1 MLADECPGSGC
12 YGVPLVRPPNIGHG
26 PGKSPRKVCP
36 ESEARSKGSFHDQ
49 ECVTCGTVYI
59 SEQDSNGQG
68 RLVPLESSNI
78 STNPPVRATV
88 GQVSIACNINQILS
102 VYRRFRWKTPTSL

>member
-1 MLADECPGSGC
+1 MVFLLFDPQTSDTALGR
-12 YGVPLVRPPNIGHG
+12 VRERFALNQKH
-26 PGKSPRKVCP
+26 
-36 ESEARSKGSFHDQ
+36 EARSKGSFHDQ

-68 RLVPLESSNI
+68 RLVPLESSNT

-88 GQVSIACNINQILS
+88 GQVSIACNINQIPS
-102 VYRRFRWKTPTSL
+102 VHRRLRWKPWTSF